1 MISSADFRESVA
13 RGRLDMNKFLTRA
26 QRLVRVVAQ
35 AVWAILDKRHPV
47 LAQIV
52 PMRRCNLACAYC
64 NEYDTT
70 SKPVPLASLL
80 SWLDKL
86 ADLGTSMITVSGG
99 EPLMHPDLDAMIVH
113 MRRRGM
119 VSSVIT
125 NGYYLSPERIR
136 RLNAAGL
143 DYLQISIDNVEP
155 DEVSMKSLRLLEP
168 KLKWLAELAEFDVN
182 VNSVVGGGIKNP
194 EDALAVARR
203 ARELGFT
210 STVGII
216 HDGRGQLRSFDERQM
231 GVYRELQG
239 MGSRGNARVNR
250 LFQDNLA
257 HGRPNQWRCRAGARY
272 LYVDE
277 GGLVHYCSQQRGTPG
292 IPLAQY
298 TVDDLRREYDT
309 PKGCAPYCTVNCV
322 QRVALF
328 DNWRSPQKA
337 APMRARGADVPASV
351 PGTSPA
357 RDRALAN

>member
-1 MISSADFRESVA
+1 
-13 RGRLDMNKFLTRA
+13 MNKVITRAHRLTRVMA
-26 QRLVRVVAQ
+26 KVA
-35 AVWAILDKRHPV
+35 WAILDKRHPI

-70 SKPVPLASLL
+70 SKPVPLASMLA
-80 SWLDKL
+80 WLDKL

-113 MRRRGM
+113 MGRRGM
-119 VSSVIT
+119 VSSLIT

-136 RLNAAGL
+136 RLNAARL

-155 DEVSMKSLRLLEP
+155 DDVSMKSLRLLEP
-168 KLKWLAELAEFDVN
+168 KLKWLAELAEFAVN

-216 HDGRGQLRSFDERQM
+216 HDGGGQLGSFDERQM

-239 MGSRGNARVNR
+239 MGSRGDTRVNR

-257 HGRPNQWRCRAGARY
+257 HGRPNEWRCRAGARY

-277 GGLVHYCSQQRGTPG
+277 GGLVHYCSQQRGRPG

-298 TVDDLRREYDT
+298 TVEDLRREYDT

-337 APMRARGADVPASV
+337 APMRARGADVAAAAPGAPA
-351 PGTSPA
+351 A

>member
-1 MISSADFRESVA
+1 MVSLGAHRMN
-13 RGRLDMNKFLTRA
+13 RLSTRA
-26 QRLVRVVAQ
+26 YRLTRVVAK
-35 AVWAILDKRHPV
+35 AAWALLDRRHPI

-70 SKPVPLASLL
+70 SKPVPLPEMLAR
-80 SWLDKL
+80 LDKL
-86 ADLGTSMITVSGG
+86 ADLGTSMVTVSGG
-99 EPLMHPDLDAMIVH
+99 EPFMHPDLDAMVAH

-136 RLNAAGL
+136 RLNAARL

-168 KLKWLAELAEFDVN
+168 KLRWLAELADFN

-231 GVYRELQG
+231 AVYRELQG
-239 MGSRGNARVNR
+239 MGSRGDTRVNR

-298 TVDDLRREYDT
+298 TAEDLRREYDT
-309 PKGCAPYCTVNCV
+309 PKGCAPLCTVNCV

-328 DNWRSPQKA
+328 DNWRSPQRS
-337 APMRARGADVPASV
+337 APPRIRAEDVPAAV
-351 PGTSPA
+351 PDASPA
-357 RDRALAN
+357 SDRALAN